1 MSSTRTLL
9 IVDDDELLRRA
20 LAEQLVAQGEFQVI
34 EEASDG
40 LSALSMS
47 KTKVFDIILLDIGLP
62 DMDGRDV
69 CKQMRAQG
77 VRSPII
83 MLTAADSDDDTITGL
98 NAGANDYV
106 TKPFRMAVLLARV
119 RAHLRQHD
127 QSDDAIFAIGPY
139 KFQPAAK
146 MLMQGDGQ
154 RKIRLTEKEAA
165 ILKYLYRV
173 GNKTVSR
180 ETLLGEV
187 WGYNAG
193 VTTHTLETHIY
204 RLRQK
209 IEADPAQ
216 VRLLITEP
224 GGYRL
229 SA

>member
-9 IVDDDELLRRA
+9 IVDDDDLLRRA
-20 LAEQLVAQGEFQVI
+20 LSEQLMAQGEFQVI
-34 EEASDG
+34 EDAADG

-47 KTKVFDIILLDIGLP
+47 KAKVFDIILLDIGLP

-146 MLMQGDGQ
+146 MLMANDGA